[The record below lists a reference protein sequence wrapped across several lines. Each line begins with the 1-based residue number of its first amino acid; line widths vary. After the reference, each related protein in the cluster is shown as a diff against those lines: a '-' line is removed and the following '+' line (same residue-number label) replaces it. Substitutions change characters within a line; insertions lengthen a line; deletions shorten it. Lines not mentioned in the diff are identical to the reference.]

1 MPKNKRPNLPAS
13 RPPARP
19 ALNLNAALD
28 EIEAL
33 SARGQLAE
41 VDEVLQA
48 LEQRY
53 PHREEV
59 MAARLNYYF
68 DTQDMRRY
76 QPLAERLYRIRPDDP
91 DLTVSL
97 AGAYLSNFRLGLALR
112 TFRRFLQR
120 WPDHHRA
127 ADARRTVDE
136 LTPQL
141 QEELER
147 LGFGGDAGLEAAVM
161 HEEVQTLLEAGDFR
175 GVYRTAQRLLQKYPD
190 MIPVLNNLSLAY
202 AQEGRLDQAIA
213 TAHRVLAIDPANFHA
228 LGNLIRYL
236 CMAGRIEE
244 TTPWAEQLK
253 AVIAESPDVWVKK
266 AEGLSYLGDDQGV
279 LDAYRG
285 AERLG
290 LLKPPLG
297 NPLLCHLAAVAA
309 LRQDREADARR
320 YWQQALQLAPGFEFA
335 ATNLADLR
343 QPVGARHAPWPF
355 TLQYWL
361 TPPAFAGLRQMAE
374 KITRRTNDD
383 DDVINRLTLRFL
395 QQHPEVVDLV
405 PILLDRGDPHGREFA
420 VNIATWAGTP
430 ELLDALHDFVFS
442 DRGPDTLRNQA
453 ARTVSQAGL
462 LPAGPVTMWLGG
474 EWRDVLLMGFEIHS
488 DPTTEHGPE
497 VTEIGGAAVAALHAG
512 DYPTAVRLLQ
522 QALAIEPDAP
532 DLLNN
537 LALAY
542 EQQGR
547 PAEADALVDQIRE
560 EHPDYAF
567 AQIAH
572 VKRLIQRRELPEA
585 RAILDALMTRP
596 RFHIN
601 EYSAFCDAQISYF
614 LAEDGP
620 HALDA
625 ARSWLDMWA
634 SVEPD
639 APEIGQWEL
648 MLKMR
653 ELPGRLGARRRG
665 GRKRTL

>member
-1 MPKNKRPNLPAS
+1 MPKKNRPILPAS
-13 RPPARP
+13 RPPSRP
-19 ALNLNAALD
+19 ALNLNATLD
-28 EIEAL
+28 EIETLA
-33 SARGQLAE
+33 ARGRLAE
-41 VDEVLQA
+41 ANELLLA

-68 DTQDMRRY
+68 DINDMRRY
-76 QPLAERLYRIRPDDP
+76 QPLAERLIRIRPDDP

-120 WPDHHRA
+120 WPDHARA
-127 ADARRTVDE
+127 AAARKTVDE
-136 LTPQL
+136 LMPQL

-147 LGFGGDAGLEAAVM
+147 LGFGGDAGLEAAVL

-213 TAHRVLAIDPANFHA
+213 TAHRVLALDPANFHA

-236 CMAGRIEE
+236 CMVGRIEE
-244 TTPWAEQLK
+244 TASWATQLK
-253 AVIAESPDVWVKK
+253 AVIAASPDVWVKK

-290 LLKPPLG
+290 LLKAPLG

-309 LRQDREADARR
+309 LRQGREADARR

-335 ATNLADLR
+335 EANLADLR
-343 QPVGARHAPWPF
+343 QPVGERHAPWPF

-361 TPPAFAGLRQMAE
+361 TPQAFTGLRQMAD
-374 KITRRTNDD
+374 KITRRADD
-383 DDVINRLTLRFL
+383 DIVNRLTLRFL
-395 QQHPEVVDLV
+395 QQHPEIVALA

-420 VNIATWAGTP
+420 VNIATWANTP
-430 ELLDALHDFVFS
+430 ELLDALHDFVLT
-442 DRGPDTLRNQA
+442 DRGPDALRNQA

-462 LPAGPVTMWLGG
+462 FPPGPVTLWLGG
-474 EWRDVLLMGFEIHS
+474 EWREVLLMGFEIHS

-512 DYPTAVRLLQ
+512 DYPTAERLLQ
-522 QALAIEPDAP
+522 QALAIEPGAP

-537 LALAY
+537 LALTY

-547 PAEADALVDQIRE
+547 PDAADALVDQIRE

-572 VKRLIQRRELPEA
+572 VKRLVQQRKLPQA
-585 RAILDALMTRP
+585 RAILDTLMTRR
-596 RFHIN
+596 RFHVN
-601 EYSAFCDAQISYF
+601 EYSAFCDAQISYVV
-614 LAEDGP
+614 AEDGP
-620 HALDA
+620 QALDA
-625 ARSWLDMWA
+625 ARSWLSMWA

-639 APEIGQWEL
+639 APEIAQWEL
-648 MLKMR
+648 TLKMR
-653 ELPGRLGARRRG
+653 ELPGQLAARRRG
-665 GRKRTL
+665 GRKRAW